1 MGSWQLPPLPR
12 RWSASSLPPFVGRQQ
27 QSAVLEDVWRCVEAG
42 ARQVVFAV
50 GEAGAGKS
58 RLASEAAVT
67 FHPRGVT
74 VLLGACVGESGS
86 AFDPFVEPLASL
98 VPGLESGAITLPG
111 VPHDFD
117 VRLDL
122 LRLITGRGNAPG
134 PLEGVHQSTL
144 FTAATDALVAV
155 TAVTPVLLVLEDLH
169 WAGED
174 ALKMLRFAVER
185 TADVPILFLVTLRT
199 EPQVGPSSAARV
211 LADLMRLDGVR
222 RLDLPGLDT
231 DAIAEYLVRGA
242 GVTLPQARRM
252 ASLVRDQTAGNPFLV
267 REVCRDWAA
276 DLASGD
282 LGRGAVPAPEAF
294 RESTR
299 TRLEQLSSEQR
310 TFVETA
316 AVIGE
321 EFDVP
326 LVTAACRQAAS
337 ALGPDPSPHVVFV
350 ALDAAHTLGL
360 VEWVPSRNGVGR
372 FQHSIARQAVLDLM
386 TEYDRAVLN
395 SHVAVA
401 LEHQFPAADRRV
413 QRLATHYS
421 NAAGLGFADLAT
433 DYLEAAAD
441 EARTR
446 LSHADAAELYE
457 RAAAHATAAAR
468 RDDLRLAAGRAH
480 LQATDTT
487 RARDLAELV
496 AGSGTA
502 GQRLQA
508 AFLHEAV
515 SWRANTDRTRSI
527 ELLTA
532 ALERGGGGTAERDRI
547 TATAA
552 LGRALSFADRTGPSA
567 ALSRDAIRSARD
579 LGDQDLLAKV
589 LAISLLDGSGVEH
602 LPERL
607 QRADELTNLVG
618 QLDDV
623 EHLGPAAFH
632 RCVCHY
638 VLGDPAAL
646 AAAHLDLARMARA
659 TNEPYWVLALNFV
672 TFGMQLMRCEF
683 TDAAATLKQ
692 TAHLGGAF
700 AEGGYREAEGPW
712 SLQSFMLRRETDR
725 LAPVGRLLTGDEDPR
740 HSWAPG
746 LLALYTE
753 LGMAEPTRRVL
764 WAMLDEGLDMRQRSA
779 SWPAVLSF
787 LVDAAVWLEDRDAAG
802 ILLPLLG
809 RFAGRNLLASE
820 FLVALGSG
828 DRLIGAL
835 ESVRGEL
842 SAEDHFVAA
851 LEMDTR
857 MGSPLHQAAT
867 LAEHV
872 AHLRRAGGQPAE
884 RVARL
889 TAEAL
894 ALCDRHGL
902 PRVRRRIE
910 PATPAAGAEGP
921 GTSLTPRETEVLRL
935 LGRGLSNREIA
946 TTLVISEYTATNHV
960 RNILSKLQCTN
971 RTQAAMLAVDL
982 GLTAATQS
990 REASSRPAAPGA
1002 PLR

>member
-1 MGSWQLPPLPR
+1 MGSWPLPPLPR
-12 RWSASSLPPFVGRQQ
+12 RWSATAPPAFVGREQQ
-27 QSAVLEDVWRCVEAG
+27 FAVLEDVWRCIEAG
-42 ARQVVFAV
+42 ARQVVFAM
-50 GEAGAGKS
+50 GETGAGKS
-58 RLASEAAVT
+58 RLASEAAAR
-67 FHPRGVT
+67 FHPRGVA
-74 VLLGACVGESGS
+74 VLLGACIGESGS
-86 AFDPFVEPLASL
+86 AYDPFVEPLASL
-98 VPGLESGAITLPG
+98 VPGLESGALTLPG
-111 VPHDFD
+111 VPQDSD

-122 LRLITGRGNAPG
+122 LRLITGRGTTGAF
-134 PLEGVHQSTL
+134 EGVHQSAL
-144 FTAATDALVAV
+144 FAAATDALVSV
-155 TAVTPVLLVLEDLH
+155 TTVGPVLLVLEDLH

-185 TADVPILFLVTLRT
+185 TADDPILFLLTIRT
-199 EPQVGPSSAARV
+199 EPHVGPSTAGRV
-211 LADLMRLDGVR
+211 LAELMRLDGVR

-231 DAIAEYLVRGA
+231 DAIAEYLVRSA
-242 GVTLPQARRM
+242 GVAIPHARRM
-252 ASLVRDQTAGNPFLV
+252 ARLVRDQTAGNPFLV

-276 DLASGD
+276 DLAPGGP
-282 LGRGAVPAPEAF
+282 GRGAIPAPEAF

-299 TRLEQLSSEQR
+299 ARLEQLSSDQR
-310 TFVETA
+310 TLVETA

-321 EFDVP
+321 DFDVA
-326 LVTAACRQAAS
+326 LVTAACRQAAGAREPGPS
-337 ALGPDPSPHVVFV
+337 AQVVFV

-360 VEWVPSRNGVGR
+360 VEWVPSRSGVGR
-372 FQHSIARQAVLDLM
+372 FQHSIARQAVLDLIS
-386 TEYDRAVLN
+386 EYDRAVLN

-401 LEHQFPAADRRV
+401 LEHEFPAADRRV

-433 DYLEAAAD
+433 AYLEAAAD
-441 EARTR
+441 EARAR
-446 LSHADAAELYE
+446 LSHAEAAELYE
-457 RAAAHATAAAR
+457 RAAAHATASAR

-480 LQATDTT
+480 LQATDIT

-502 GQRLQA
+502 EQRLQA
-508 AFLHEAV
+508 ASLHEAV
-515 SWRANTDRTRSI
+515 SWRANADRTRSI

-532 ALERGGGGTAERDRI
+532 ALQRGGAGPAERDRI

-552 LGRALSFADRTGPSA
+552 LGRAMSFTDRTGPA
-567 ALSRDAIRSARD
+567 FVVTRDAISSARD

-589 LAISLLDGSGVEH
+589 LAISLLDGSGVDD

-607 QRADELTNLVG
+607 HRADELTTLVG

-632 RCVCHY
+632 RCVGHY
-638 VLGDPAAL
+638 VLGDPGAL

-683 TDAAATLKQ
+683 TDAAATLEQ
-692 TAHLGGAF
+692 TAHLAGAF
-700 AEGGYREAEGPW
+700 AEGGHHEADGPW
-712 SLQSFMLRRETDR
+712 SLQSFMLRRETGR
-725 LAPVGRLLTGDEDPR
+725 LAPAGRLLTGDEDPA

-753 LGMAEPTRRVL
+753 LGMAEPARRVL
-764 WAMLDEGLDMRQRSA
+764 WAMLDEDLDQRQRSA

-787 LVDAAVWLEDRDAAG
+787 LVDAAVWLEDPDAAG
-802 ILLPLLG
+802 TLLPLVG

-835 ESVRGEL
+835 ESVRGQP

-851 LEMDTR
+851 LDMDTR
-857 MGSPLHQAAT
+857 MGSPLHRATT

-872 AHLRRAGGQPAE
+872 AHLRRVGGQSTE
-884 RVARL
+884 RIHRL

-910 PATPAAGAEGP
+910 PATPAARAYNP
-921 GTSLTPRETEVLRL
+921 GGSLTPRETEVLRL

-946 TTLVISEYTATNHV
+946 TTLVISDYTAANHV
-960 RNILSKLQCTN
+960 RNILSKLQCAN

-982 GLTAATQS
+982 GLTAATQP
-990 REASSRPAAPGA
+990 REASSRRGAPGG
-1002 PLR
+1002 PPR